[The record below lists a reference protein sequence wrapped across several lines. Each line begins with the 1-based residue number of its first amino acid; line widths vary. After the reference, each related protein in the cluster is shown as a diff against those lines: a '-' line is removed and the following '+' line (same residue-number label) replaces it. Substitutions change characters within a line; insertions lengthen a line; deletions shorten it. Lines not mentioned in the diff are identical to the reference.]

1 MTWLIL
7 YGKKTIMKITE
18 EQVQYV
24 TKLARLDLA
33 TEELAPMTEQLDRI
47 LNYVET
53 LNEIDTQG
61 VEPTT
66 HAIAIF
72 NAFRDDEVKP
82 SLGQEK
88 SLNNAPSQNGE
99 AFVVPRIL

>member
-1 MTWLIL
+1 
-7 YGKKTIMKITE
+7 MKITK

-33 TEELAPMTEQLDRI
+33 PEELAPMTEQLDRI
-47 LNYVET
+47 LSYVET
-53 LNEIDTQG
+53 LNELDTEG

-66 HAIAIF
+66 HALAIT

-88 SLNNAPSQNGE
+88 SLANGPRQNGE
-99 AFVVPRIL
+99 AFVVPRVI